1 MKYFIASKKIS
12 ALLFMLL
19 LFLSQVAW
27 ATEPIC
33 HLPGPNGICY
43 YDIYGHSGETC
54 GIDDKINISGVVTQI
69 HTKDILPYGYP
80 VEKHYQHYWLSDN
93 TDSRFRNSSN
103 VQDTDQPYTPDQFDS
118 IYAKVIQIKHFNK
131 WEVENPKYDSASSDM
146 MQAVDSNFILV
157 PWSTAMNAGDSIV
170 VLGYTAYLNLMCSNT
185 MGYGDYEGEI
195 TIYPASTSSLS
206 VQQNSNEQ
214 SKEPSQFF
222 TINGKIQQQKP
233 AFVPVVEVFE

>member
-80 VEKHYQHYWLSDN
+80 VEKYYQHYWLSEN
-93 TDSRFRNSSN
+93 TDSRFKNFAN
-103 VQDTDQPYTPDQFDS
+103 VQDTDKPYTTNQWDS
-118 IYAKVIQIKHFNK
+118 IYAKVIQIKQFSK
-131 WEVENPKYDSASSDM
+131 WGIANPKYDSATSDM

-157 PWSTAMNAGDSIV
+157 PWSTAMNAGDSIIINN
-170 VLGYTAYLNLMCSNT
+170 YQAFMNLMCSNLS
-185 MGYGDYEGEI
+185 GAGSYRGEI
-195 TIYPASTSSLS
+195 TIYPASTTSLS
-206 VQQNSNEQ
+206 VQQNPNEQ
-214 SKEPSQFF
+214 SKEPSRFF

-233 AFVPVVEVFE
+233 AFVPVVEVLE